1 MGVNYSII
9 IMNYAI
15 IDGTTVKSTGTI
27 QQLFPNTSFTV
38 AGPNADF
45 LTANNTVELVETL
58 TYTTP
63 TQKLSTVDAYVDSG
77 KAYTVK
83 VESTTSDEQTALI
96 NSEWVNIRSQRNYK
110 LKDTDWRASSD
121 LTMSDAWKTYRQAL
135 RDITTQADPYNITW
149 PTEPS

>member
-1 MGVNYSII
+1 MR
-9 IMNYAI
+9 YAI

-27 QQLFPNTSFTV
+27 QQLFPNTSFNV

-45 LTANNTVELVETL
+45 LTENNVVEVIQTL
-58 TYTTP
+58 TYTEP
-63 TQKLSTVDAYVDSG
+63 TQKLSSVDAYVENG
-77 KAYTVK
+77 KVYTVK

-96 NSEWVNIRSQRNYK
+96 NQQWQNIRFERDQK

-121 LTMSDAWKTYRQAL
+121 LTLSDDWKNYRQAL
-135 RDITTQADPYNITW
+135 RDITTQSDPYNITW